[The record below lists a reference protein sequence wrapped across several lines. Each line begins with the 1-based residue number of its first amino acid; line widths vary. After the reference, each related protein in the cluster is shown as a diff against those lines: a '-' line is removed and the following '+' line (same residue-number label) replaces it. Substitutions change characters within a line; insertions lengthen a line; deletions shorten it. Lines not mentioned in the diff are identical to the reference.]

1 MIKIIKKSKFLYLF
15 AILAFSFTYTS
26 NTLQAQSSNDK
37 SKKEIKYKKAR
48 ALQSKTAKKM
58 AKVYEALEE
67 VDEMGEPAPDME
79 TALSILTELKSN
91 FGNMKSYDRSV
102 VWNALGYAYYA
113 TADIKDPSD
122 SNKKDERTEE
132 EKQSEL
138 KISYAPAINA
148 YRQVLAEPE
157 STIPIRTAAL
167 YTLAQLSL
175 VTGDFEKGIETLL
188 QWMDEVETVT
198 AQAWGLLGTAYYQVG
213 NYKKVISSNEKAIQL
228 AEEEGYKPKE
238 NWYNMLAAAIGE
250 LKKDFGEKN
259 ALLRQLEIYEIL
271 VNLYPKKI
279 YFIQLG
285 GTYGQLGRE
294 KDYMITLK
302 AAHAKDF
309 LNKEGEYLALA
320 QLLLLNQNP
329 YWAAQVLV
337 SGQKKL
343 ITTVD
348 EKTKEEKIVPV
359 VKDTE
364 KNLKLLADSWRMAQ
378 EIDKAIP
385 VLEQAAKIS
394 KDGKAFV
401 LLGNLYLSE
410 DKLDS
415 AVDAIKKGLEKGKI
429 KKVSQVYLTLGQAY
443 FELQEF
449 EMARKQ
455 FRVAARDKDKKVK
468 TQANNWLKYTE
479 NEEIRVKNLALRRDY
494 IQSQS

>member
-79 TALSILTELKSN
+79 TAVSILTELKSN

-198 AQAWGLLGTAYYQVG
+198 AQAWGLLGTAYFQVG

-385 VLEQAAKIS
+385 VLEQAAKLS

>member
-15 AILAFSFTYTS
+15 AILAFSLTYTS

-79 TALSILTELKSN
+79 TAVSILTELKSN

-250 LKKDFGEKN
+250 LKKDLGEKN

-343 ITTVD
+343 IINVD
-348 EKTKEEKIVPV
+348 EKTKEEKLVPV

>member
-79 TALSILTELKSN
+79 TAVSILTELKSN

-259 ALLRQLEIYEIL
+259 ALLRQVEIYEIL

-348 EKTKEEKIVPV
+348 EKTKEEKLVPV

>member
-79 TALSILTELKSN
+79 TAVSILTELKSN

-198 AQAWGLLGTAYYQVG
+198 AQAWGLLGTAYFQVG

-259 ALLRQLEIYEIL
+259 ALLRQVEIYEIL

-343 ITTVD
+343 IINVD
-348 EKTKEEKIVPV
+348 EKTKEEKLVPV

>member
-79 TALSILTELKSN
+79 TAVSILTELKSN

-175 VTGDFEKGIETLL
+175 VTGDYKKGIETLL

-198 AQAWGLLGTAYYQVG
+198 AQAWGLLGTAYFQVG

>member
-79 TALSILTELKSN
+79 TAVSILTELKSN

-259 ALLRQLEIYEIL
+259 ALLRQVEIYEIL

-343 ITTVD
+343 ITSVD

>member
-26 NTLQAQSSNDK
+26 NTLQAQTSNDK

-79 TALSILTELKSN
+79 TAVSILTELKSN

-259 ALLRQLEIYEIL
+259 ALLRQVEIYEIL